1 MAKRGAQGDEKPL
14 QTTDYF
20 RMVRERPDRAA
31 IPEEWIRKVMQHP
44 EYEEKQKDGRIRL
57 WAKIPQARGKY
68 LRVILLADGITVH
81 NFFLDRGF
89 VKK

>member
-1 MAKRGAQGDEKPL
+1 MAKRGAFGDEKPL

-20 RMVRERPDRAA
+20 RMVRQRPDRAA
-31 IPEEWIRKVMQHP
+31 IPEEWIRKVMQDP
-44 EYEEKQKDGRIRL
+44 EHEEKQKDGRIRL
-57 WAKIPQARGKY
+57 WAKVPEAGGKY
-68 LRVILLADGITVH
+68 LRVILLAGRMTVH